1 MNLNSKKYSEELA
14 RLRRNSQ
21 RPAQRYY
28 YKWLYSKIENELPN
42 EGKILEIGSGYGMSE
57 DFIESENIYRT
68 EFMSDVPSGVHG
80 GIDASN
86 LLFDDHSFASTFAVD
101 AIHHIPASLMAIKE
115 LLRVTKIGGRVI
127 LVEPYVSLLS
137 YPVYKIFHN
146 EKTSMKLD
154 ISNHKSWVS
163 EAPEDGNQGVMQN
176 LLKVIAINKEQV
188 EFRKL
193 KIVYFS
199 PFSFFATGGLSRPI
213 PLPMAFIR
221 AIISFEKYIPSGI
234 LRITA
239 SRFIVIFEK

>member
-28 YKWLYSKIENELPN
+28 YKWLYSKIENELPK

-68 EFMSDVPSGVHG
+68 EFMRNVPLGVHG

-101 AIHHIPASLMAIKE
+101 AIHHIPDSLMAIKE

-176 LLKVIAINKEQV
+176 LLKVIAINNQQV
-188 EFRKL
+188 EFHKL
-193 KIVYFS
+193 KVVYFS
-199 PFSFFATGGLSRPI
+199 PLSFFATGGLSRPI
-213 PLPMAFIR
+213 PIPKAFIR
-221 AIISFEKYIPSGI
+221 AIISIEKYFPLAI
-234 LRITA
+234 LRVIA